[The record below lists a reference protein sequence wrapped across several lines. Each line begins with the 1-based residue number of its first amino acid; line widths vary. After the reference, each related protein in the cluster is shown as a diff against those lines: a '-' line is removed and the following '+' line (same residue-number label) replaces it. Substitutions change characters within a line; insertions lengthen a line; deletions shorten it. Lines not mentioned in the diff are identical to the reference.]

1 MFESVSKTRAP
12 YAGDVLQEHHGVEI
26 KKTVCA
32 IKCVQHQCI
41 IVHQWKPP
49 VCEWCKVAVWQ
60 HLGSTLFYSSL
71 VINSHQ
77 LRREHTEVAEVFTL
91 MP

>member
-1 MFESVSKTRAP
+1 MVVLVCTNMQYLQIVPGQGHFDVFESVSKTRAP

-41 IVHQWKPP
+41 IVHQSCVKH
-49 VCEWCKVAVWQ
+49 CGA
-60 HLGSTLFYSSL
+60 L
-71 VINSHQ
+71 
-77 LRREHTEVAEVFTL
+77 
-91 MP
+91 